1 MCKHNLISFNYS
13 KGEECTTLEHADQ
26 ILRIMTEKAEREISP
41 PPASPSQIRESGV
54 GGRKSGSSRN
64 TIFDHHSLTVTGVA
78 MWSTI

>member
-1 MCKHNLISFNYS
+1 
-13 KGEECTTLEHADQ
+13 
-26 ILRIMTEKAEREISP
+26 MTEKAEREISP
-41 PPASPSQIRESGV
+41 PLASPSQIRESGV